1 MSIFRKVTATIAL
14 ATMLAGA
21 ATVASAQEILL
32 RSSDT
37 HPDGYPTVE
46 AVKYMGELIKERT
59 DGRIGIEVY
68 HSAQLGE
75 EKDTIEQTQFGVI
88 DLNRVSMGPFNN
100 IVEET
105 QVVSLPYI
113 FRSIDHMH
121 KVMDGPIGDE
131 ILAAFEPHD
140 LIGLAYYDGGA
151 RSFYNS
157 EKPIKSMDD
166 LKGLKF
172 RVMQSDIFVDMVNA
186 LGGNATPMP
195 YGEVYSSI
203 QTGVIEGAE
212 NNWPSFESSKHF
224 EVAKHYTLDEHLIV
238 PEVLVMSKKSW
249 EKLSPEDQE
258 IVRTAAK
265 ESVAKM
271 RELWQ
276 AREAESEKMVR
287 EAGVEVVKDID
298 KQPFIDAMKPVY
310 EKYVTNDKLKDL
322 VARIEELAE
331 RGVGFMSLQE
341 SIDTTS
347 AGGRLVFHVFG
358 ALAEF
363 ERELIRER
371 TLAGLASA
379 RARGRQGGRP
389 PAMDERK
396 VALASRLMRDPD
408 VTVDEVC
415 EAVGV
420 SKSTL
425 YRHVAPDGTVRK
437 RPGR

>member
-59 DGRIGIEVY
+59 DGRIGVEVY

-121 KVMDGPIGDE
+121 KVMDGPIGEE

-258 IVRTAAK
+258 IVRAAAK
-265 ESVAKM
+265 ESVTKM

-322 VARIEELAE
+322 VARIQATE
-331 RGVGFMSLQE
+331 
-341 SIDTTS
+341 
-347 AGGRLVFHVFG
+347 
-358 ALAEF
+358 
-363 ERELIRER
+363 
-371 TLAGLASA
+371 
-379 RARGRQGGRP
+379 
-389 PAMDERK
+389 
-396 VALASRLMRDPD
+396 
-408 VTVDEVC
+408 
-415 EAVGV
+415 
-420 SKSTL
+420 
-425 YRHVAPDGTVRK
+425 
-437 RPGR
+437 